1 MKWNHAREIASFT
14 FRGEDMFLIARA
26 VIELD
31 VELFR
36 DGVHCWDLVCPC
48 PVVDDQAVGVSC
60 VLFVCEESYPLHE
73 CTFNLSKTQEQN
85 SEQPHII
92 QTMMSIE
99 QPVVSEL
106 TWPKSTAGFRL
117 CPQS

>member
-1 MKWNHAREIASFT
+1 
-14 FRGEDMFLIARA
+14 
-26 VIELD
+26 
-31 VELFR
+31 
-36 DGVHCWDLVCPC
+36 
-48 PVVDDQAVGVSC
+48 
-60 VLFVCEESYPLHE
+60 LHE